1 MPTKQGDITIL
12 NNPIAQE
19 LLHSKVPARLAYVWP
34 DGTPRVI
41 PIWFHW
47 NGQEIVMGTPLNAPK
62 VKALDEGS
70 KVALTI
76 DTDTW
81 PHKVL
86 QIRGTVSIETVDGV
100 VPEYALAAERY
111 LGAEGG
117 KGWVEQAKALFPQMT
132 RIVVRPDWVGL
143 LDFEQRFPSAI
154 EAAMAG

>member
-1 MPTKQGDITIL
+1 MPTKQGDTAIL
-12 NNPIAQE
+12 DNPIAQE

-47 NGQEIVMGTPLNAPK
+47 NGQEIVMGTPLKAPK
-62 VKALDEGS
+62 VKALEQGS

-86 QIRGTVSIETVDGV
+86 QIRGTVSMQTVDGV

-111 LGAEGG
+111 LGVEGG
-117 KGWVEQAKALFPQMT
+117 TGWVEQAKALFPQMT

-154 EAAMAG
+154 EAAMAS

>member
-1 MPTKQGDITIL
+1 
-12 NNPIAQE
+12 
-19 LLHSKVPARLAYVWP
+19 
-34 DGTPRVI
+34 
-41 PIWFHW
+41 
-47 NGQEIVMGTPLNAPK
+47 MGTPLKAPK
-62 VKALDEGS
+62 VKALDQGA

-86 QIRGTVSIETVDGV
+86 QIRGTVSVQTVDGV

-111 LGAEGG
+111 LGVEGG
-117 KGWVEQAKALFPQMT
+117 KAWVEQAKALFPQMT

-154 EAAMAG
+154 EAAMAAH

>member
-1 MPTKQGDITIL
+1 MPTKQGDTAIL
-12 NNPIAQE
+12 DNPIAQE

-47 NGQEIVMGTPLNAPK
+47 NGQEIVMGTPLKAPK
-62 VKALDEGS
+62 VKALEQGS

-86 QIRGTVSIETVDGV
+86 QIRGTVSMQTVDGV

-111 LGAEGG
+111 LGVEGG

-154 EAAMAG
+154 EAAMAS